1 MKTETWELDGLRLW
15 LARLGDLEAG
25 EWPRLYAQMDGKRQ
39 ERCRRYRRQT
49 DQKRCILADALA
61 REALCRGTALPP
73 ENVTFGKEPGGK
85 PYATGLDKHFSL
97 SHSGSLVLCAV
108 ADFPVG
114 ADIQRA
120 RPVPESLTHRL
131 ERAGY
136 RGSSEED
143 FFAWWVRQEAAGKLE
158 GTGLS
163 LRPLTGERDVHAGVL
178 EEADGRYFYCVC
190 APKGSF
196 LWGKNVIQ

>member
-1 MKTETWELDGLRLW
+1 MKTETWELGGLRLW

-49 DQKRCILADALA
+49 DQRRCILADALA
-61 REALCRGTALPP
+61 RAALCRGTALSPG
-73 ENVTFGKEPGGK
+73 EVTFEKEPGGK
-85 PYATGLDKHFSL
+85 PRATGLDKHFSL

-108 ADFPVG
+108 AGFPVG

-120 RPVPESLTHRL
+120 RPVPESLTRRM
-131 ERAGY
+131 ERSGY

-143 FFAWWVRQEAAGKLE
+143 FFAWWVRQEAAGKLT
-158 GTGLS
+158 GKGLS
-163 LRPLTGERDVHAGVL
+163 LAPLPPGLVFWDGGLERA
-178 EEADGRYFYCVC
+178 EGRYSYCLC
-190 APKGSF
+190 AEKASLLSP
-196 LWGKNVIQ
+196 